1 MNTAPWNELAESISE
16 EQINEFKEVFTIFDR
31 DGDGTITTSEL
42 GTVMRTL
49 GQNVTEADLKEMIA
63 EVDADNSGELD
74 FPEFLTMMVRKVRGV
89 DIQLEIEAAFASFD
103 KDNSGTID
111 SQELQ
116 DILTK
121 IDDKL
126 TPADISAMISEAD
139 VDGDGQINYTEFAN
153 MLIQK

>member
-1 MNTAPWNELAESISE
+1 
-16 EQINEFKEVFTIFDR
+16 
-31 DGDGTITTSEL
+31 
-42 GTVMRTL
+42 
-49 GQNVTEADLKEMIA
+49 MIA